1 MTRLEANSLEHGILL
16 SSLSCLGFPD
26 LLERM
31 PCAFGQLTFQDVAID
46 FTQEEWE
53 CLDLGQ
59 RELYRDVMLQ
69 NYGNLASLGLV
80 SKLDLVAF
88 LEQLKDPRN
97 IKRMET
103 TATYPAMSP
112 QDTQD
117 LMPKNAALEDVFPK
131 GNLGLDQIFLKDWE
145 YTRVYERQRGCLYG
159 HKEMETVTHNA
170 NITGRRKEQ
179 RESNWEN
186 DQLQSSTSAEKCLVG
201 YKLDLITFLEQLNN
215 PRNISRME
223 TTAIYQ

>member
-1 MTRLEANSLEHGILL
+1 MTRLE
-16 SSLSCLGFPD
+16 
-26 LLERM
+26 
-31 PCAFGQLTFQDVAID
+31 GQLTFQDVSID

-97 IKRMET
+97 IRRMGT
-103 TATYPAMSP
+103 TAIYPTMSP

-117 LMPKNAALEDVFPK
+117 LMLKNAALEDVFSK
-131 GNLGLDQIFLKDWE
+131 ANLGIDEIFLKDWE

-159 HKEMETVTHNA
+159 YKEMETVTHNA
-170 NITGRRKEQ
+170 NITGKRNEQ
-179 RESNWEN
+179 RESNWEKH
-186 DQLQSSTSAEKCLVG
+186 QLQSSTSAKKYLMAS
-201 YKLDLITFLEQLNN
+201 KLDLITFLEQLNN
-215 PRNISRME
+215 PRNIRRME
-223 TTAIYQ
+223 TTAIYGRNEWMEMMTQIRGPRSWRR

>member
-103 TATYPAMSP
+103 TATYP
-112 QDTQD
+112 
-117 LMPKNAALEDVFPK
+117 
-131 GNLGLDQIFLKDWE
+131 G
-145 YTRVYERQRGCLYG
+145 
-159 HKEMETVTHNA
+159 
-170 NITGRRKEQ
+170 
-179 RESNWEN
+179 
-186 DQLQSSTSAEKCLVG
+186 LVG